1 MIKFQTTPVFSIIT
15 NAINQGYTTIQA
27 QGGSR
32 SGKTYN
38 IMLWLIVNALSN
50 KCTTDVVRKTLPALK
65 RSSLKDFTE
74 LCDKLKINYK
84 KRELEFTFINGSVF
98 SFYSTDADD
107 GQKIKGAKR
116 DYLFCNEANELT
128 FDDWTQLIIRTN
140 KIAIIDYN
148 PSITDEHWLN
158 RIKIKEST
166 FFFKTT
172 YKDNPFL
179 PKVIIDSIEELEHTN
194 KSLWTIYGLGEQAI
208 IEGVVFKKWQIVE
221 EIPNHIRNHKLGMD
235 FGYSNDPTTIID
247 VATQGNNVYLD
258 ELCYETEMTTID
270 IVRKLKQL
278 PRYKAIADNA
288 EPRLIAEIHKA
299 GINIHPAK
307 KGAGSIEAG
316 ILVMQSMNI
325 FITKRSY
332 NLIKEFK
339 NYTYSQDKDGRWLT
353 VPIDSWNHGIDPTR
367 YVLLD
372 EYGVIANKGIKKMVY
387 K

>member
-1 MIKFQTTPVFSIIT
+1 MIKFQTTKVFSIIT
-15 NAINQGYTTIQA
+15 NAINNGYTTIQA

-38 IMLWLIVNALSN
+38 IMLWLIINALN
-50 KCTTDVVRKTLPALK
+50 NRCTTDVVRKTLPALK

-84 KRELEFTFINGSVF
+84 KRELEFTFENGSVF

-166 FFFKTT
+166 YFFKTT

-179 PKVIIDSIEELEHTN
+179 PKVIIESIEELKNTN
-194 KSLWTIYGLGEQAI
+194 KSLWTIYGLGEQAV
-208 IEGVVFKKWQIVE
+208 IEGVVFENWNIIEKM
-221 EIPNHIRNHKLGMD
+221 PNNIRNHKIGMD
-235 FGYSNDPTTIID
+235 FGFSNDPTAIIE
-247 VATQGNNVYLD
+247 VAIQGNDIYLN
-258 ELCYETEMTTID
+258 EICYQTKMLTHEIIEE
-270 IVRKLKQL
+270 LKQL
-278 PRYKAIADNA
+278 PKYKVIADSQD
-288 EPRLIAEIHKA
+288 PRLITEIHRA
-299 GINIHPAK
+299 GINIHGIK
-307 KGAGSIEAG
+307 KYGGSIKSG
-316 ILVMQSMNI
+316 ILAMQSMKMYV
-325 FITKRSY
+325 TKQSD

-339 NYTYSQDKDGRWLT
+339 NYTYAQDKDGKWLKE
-353 VPIDSWNHGIDPTR
+353 PIDKFNHAIDAIRYAVLDDFGTAKSRGLTR
-367 YVLLD
+367 V
-372 EYGVIANKGIKKMVY
+372 N
-387 K
+387 